1 MVKLEVSY
9 FTRDIDALAGFYA
22 ALFDLPLIDAVASP
36 IYRALDVHGTRIGIH
51 DFKAYELLQVGERV
65 IQGSP
70 MPVGTYLTFNVDSK
84 DELDSHLAK
93 ALDLGARVLK
103 APYISYYN
111 AYQVV
116 LADPDDNMFRLNH
129 QR

>member
-22 ALFDLPLIDAVASP
+22 ALFKLPLIAAVASP
-36 IYRALDVHGTRIGIH
+36 IYRALDVNGTRIGIH
-51 DFKAYELLQVGERV
+51 DYQAYELLQIGERM

-70 MPVGTYLTFNVDSK
+70 KPVGTYLTFNVASK
-84 DELDSHLAK
+84 DELASHLAR

-116 LADPDDNMFRLNH
+116 LADPDDNMFRINH
-129 QR
+129 QM